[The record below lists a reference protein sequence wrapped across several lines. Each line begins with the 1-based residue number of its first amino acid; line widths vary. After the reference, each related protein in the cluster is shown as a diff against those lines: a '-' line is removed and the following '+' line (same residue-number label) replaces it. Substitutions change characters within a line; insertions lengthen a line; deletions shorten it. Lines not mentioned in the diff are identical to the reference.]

1 MSLAV
6 YAPLSG
12 DRVALGKVP
21 DPVFAV
27 QMVGSG
33 PAVEPS
39 RDTGPVDVVAPAA
52 GVVVKL
58 HPHAFVI
65 RTGSGTG
72 VLVHMGID
80 TVRRLNAERFRTLVA
95 EGEQV
100 EVGRAVITLDPATVQ
115 ARGLSAI
122 CPVVVLDSP
131 PGSGQP
137 PAVTGPIQTGALLF
151 RWAMS

>member
-12 DRVALGKVP
+12 ALAALGKVP
-21 DPVFAV
+21 DPVFAA

-33 PAVEPS
+33 LAVEPS
-39 RDTGPVDVVAPAA
+39 PDTGPVEVVAPVT

-65 RTGSGTG
+65 RTSSGTG
-72 VLVHMGID
+72 VLVHVGID
-80 TVRRLNAERFRTLVA
+80 TVRLKGECFRTRVA

-100 EVGRAVITLDPATVQ
+100 EVGHAVITFDPVAVR
-115 ARGLSAI
+115 AHGLSAI
-122 CPVVVLDSP
+122 CPVVVLDSQ
-131 PGSGQP
+131 PGSAQP
-137 PAVTGPIQTGALLF
+137 PAVTGLIQAGALMF
-151 RWAMS
+151 SWTAS

>member
-12 DRVALGKVP
+12 ALAALGKVP
-21 DPVFAV
+21 DPVFAA

-33 PAVEPS
+33 LAVEPP
-39 RDTGPVDVVAPAA
+39 REIGPVEVVAPVA

-65 RTGSGTG
+65 RTNSGTG
-72 VLVHMGID
+72 VLVHVGID
-80 TVRRLNAERFRTLVA
+80 TVRLNGEGFATRVA

-100 EVGRAVITLDPATVQ
+100 EVGHAVITFDPAAVR
-115 ARGLSAI
+115 AHGLSAI
-122 CPVVVLDSP
+122 CPVVVLDSQ
-131 PGSGQP
+131 PGSAQP
-137 PAVTGPIQTGALLF
+137 PAVSGPIQAGAIMF
-151 RWAMS
+151 SWTAS